1 MKLFIKKIIYFFK
14 SFLNLDQLN
23 SVELSGKLFNYSK
36 FKFIPKTVLNVPFNL
51 GRTARGISFK
61 NLYDFNLPGNKQDF
75 IGKQYID
82 QLNGVPH
89 KKVIKDLLLIMK
101 REEMLTAA
109 DIMNCPNNKRL
120 KLYPAWSSLSPW
132 DKFTIEEKYHTY
144 IESFIKN
151 RSRHG
156 AKFICKNGKLTT
168 EEIYSPT
175 TAESHV
181 NQIDKL
187 IKSIRNK
194 GFMKSDKSPRAY
206 ILVNNHNEWRWIM
219 SSEGNHRSYL
229 FYLFDVEKLTVII
242 EDVVYRESLKSSFN
256 VKNGLYTLEEAE
268 NIFDGIFN
276 GNSYIRGII

>member
-1 MKLFIKKIIYFFK
+1 MKLLIKKIIYFLK

-23 SVELSGKLFNYSK
+23 SIELSGKLFNYSK
-36 FKFIPKTVLNVPFNL
+36 FKFLPYTVLNVPFSL

-61 NLYDFNLPGNKQDF
+61 NLLDNNLPENKQDY

-82 QLNGVPH
+82 QLNGVPN
-89 KKVIKDLLLIMK
+89 KKVIEDLMLIMK
-101 REEMLTAA
+101 KEEILTAA

-120 KLYPAWSSLSPW
+120 QLYPAWSSLSPW

-144 IESFIKN
+144 IEAFIKN
-151 RSRHG
+151 RSSHG

-181 NQIDKL
+181 KQIEKL

-194 GFMKSDKSPRAY
+194 GFMKSDKLPRAF
-206 ILVNNHNEWRWIM
+206 ILVNNYREWRWIM

-229 FYLFDVEKLTVII
+229 FYLFGVEKLPLII

-256 VKNGLYTLEEAE
+256 VKNGLYTIEEAE
-268 NIFDGIFN
+268 NIFDGIFK